1 MSKVLVTGGAGYIGA
16 HVAAELLKSGY
27 GIRIYDDF
35 SNGLHRR
42 VDGKFRDIVDG
53 DMLDR
58 VKLLAAL
65 DGIDAVIHLAAKKA
79 VEESVKDPLKYYEN
93 NVGGS
98 LNLLGAMAA
107 KGVKQLVYSSSAAV
121 YSPNDKEAVLEDDPT
136 APLSPYGASKLL
148 AEQLISS
155 VGSAEQISNIS
166 LRYFNV
172 VGSNI
177 AEFGDNSK
185 DNLVPKVFLALKNG
199 KRPQIYGSDYPTPDG
214 TCIRDYIHVCDLADA
229 HVLGLERLVALQANP
244 QASVQPLIYNLGNG
258 TGYSVQQVIE
268 TAKAVTGCGLL
279 AHVAPR
285 RDGDPAVL
293 VASAEHA
300 FTDLGWKPRY
310 PDLTVIIE
318 HAWRW
323 HRLRH
328 LGHSPSAAA

>member
-27 GIRIYDDF
+27 SIRIYDDF

-58 VKLLAAL
+58 AKLLAAL
-65 DGIDAVIHLAAKKA
+65 DGIDAVIHLAAKKS

-93 NVGGS
+93 NVGGT

-121 YSPNDKEAVLEDDPT
+121 YSPNDKEAVVEDDPT
-136 APLSPYGASKLL
+136 SPLSPYGASKLL

-214 TCIRDYIHVCDLADA
+214 TCIRDYIHVQDLALA
-229 HVLGLERLVALQANP
+229 HLAALKRVESGYISQ
-244 QASVQPLIYNLGNG
+244 VYNVGSG
-258 TGYSVQQVIE
+258 KGYSVKEMMDQISKSLGRDINPE
-268 TAKAVTGCGLL
+268 LSL
-279 AHVAPR
+279 ARA
-285 RDGDPAVL
+285 GDSPKL
-293 VASAEHA
+293 IASIDKIKEQ
-300 FTDLGWKPRY
+300 LGWSPKASLEEMI
-310 PDLTVIIE
+310 DS
-318 HAWRW
+318 AWQAEVART
-323 HRLRH
+323 
-328 LGHSPSAAA
+328 

>member
-27 GIRIYDDF
+27 SIRIYDDF
-35 SNGLHRR
+35 SSGLHRR
-42 VDGKFRDIVDG
+42 VDGKFRDIVEG

-58 VKLLAAL
+58 AKLLAAL
-65 DGIDAVIHLAAKKA
+65 DGIDAVIHLAAKKS

-107 KGVKQLVYSSSAAV
+107 KGVKNLVYSSSAAV

-185 DNLVPKVFLALKNG
+185 DNLVPKVFLALKNS
-199 KRPQIYGSDYPTPDG
+199 KRPQIYGTDYPTPDG
-214 TCIRDYIHVCDLADA
+214 TCIRDYIHVQDLALA
-229 HVLGLERLVALQANP
+229 HLAALKKVESGYISQ
-244 QASVQPLIYNLGNG
+244 VYNVGSG
-258 TGYSVQQVIE
+258 KGYSVKEMMDQIS
-268 TAKAVTGCGLL
+268 KSIG
-279 AHVAPR
+279 
-285 RDGDPAVL
+285 RDINPELSEARAGDSPKL
-293 VASAEHA
+293 IASIDNIREQ
-300 FTDLGWKPRY
+300 LGWSPKASLGEMI
-310 PDLTVIIE
+310 DS
-318 HAWRW
+318 AWQAEVART
-323 HRLRH
+323 
-328 LGHSPSAAA
+328 

>member
-16 HVAAELLKSGY
+16 HVAAELLRSGY
-27 GIRIYDDF
+27 SIRIYDDF

-58 VKLLAAL
+58 AKLLAAL

-148 AEQLISS
+148 SEQLISS

-214 TCIRDYIHVCDLADA
+214 TCIRDYIHVQDLALA
-229 HVLGLERLVALQANP
+229 HLAALKKVESEYISQ
-244 QASVQPLIYNLGNG
+244 VYNVGSG
-258 TGYSVQQVIE
+258 KGYSVKEMMDQIS
-268 TAKAVTGCGLL
+268 KSIG
-279 AHVAPR
+279 
-285 RDGDPAVL
+285 RDIKPELSPARAGDSPKL
-293 VASAEHA
+293 IASIDKIKEQ
-300 FTDLGWKPRY
+300 LGWSPKASLEEMI
-310 PDLTVIIE
+310 DS
-318 HAWRW
+318 AWQAEVART
-323 HRLRH
+323 
-328 LGHSPSAAA
+328 

>member
-27 GIRIYDDF
+27 SIRIYDDF

-93 NVGGS
+93 NVGGT

-148 AEQLISS
+148 SEQLISS

-214 TCIRDYIHVCDLADA
+214 TCIRDYIHVQDLALA
-229 HVLGLERLVALQANP
+229 HLAALKKVESGYISQ
-244 QASVQPLIYNLGNG
+244 VYNVGSG
-258 TGYSVQQVIE
+258 KGYSVKEMMDQIS
-268 TAKAVTGCGLL
+268 KSLG
-279 AHVAPR
+279 
-285 RDGDPAVL
+285 RDINPELSPARAGDSPKL
-293 VASAEHA
+293 IASIDKIKEQ
-300 FTDLGWKPRY
+300 LGWSPKASLEEMI
-310 PDLTVIIE
+310 DS
-318 HAWRW
+318 AWQAEVART
-323 HRLRH
+323 
-328 LGHSPSAAA
+328 

>member
-27 GIRIYDDF
+27 SIRIYDDF

-199 KRPQIYGSDYPTPDG
+199 RRPQIYGSDYPTPDG
-214 TCIRDYIHVCDLADA
+214 TCIRDYIHVQDLALA
-229 HVLGLERLVALQANP
+229 HLAALKKVESGYISQ
-244 QASVQPLIYNLGNG
+244 VYNVGSG
-258 TGYSVQQVIE
+258 KGYSVKEMMDQIS
-268 TAKAVTGCGLL
+268 KSLG
-279 AHVAPR
+279 
-285 RDGDPAVL
+285 RDINPEVSQARAGDSPKL
-293 VASAEHA
+293 IASIDKIKEQ
-300 FTDLGWKPRY
+300 LGWSPKASLEEMI
-310 PDLTVIIE
+310 DS
-318 HAWRW
+318 AWQAEVGRT
-323 HRLRH
+323 
-328 LGHSPSAAA
+328 

>member
-27 GIRIYDDF
+27 SIRIYDDF

-93 NVGGS
+93 NVGGT

-121 YSPNDKEAVLEDDPT
+121 YSPNDKEAVVEDDPT

-148 AEQLISS
+148 SEQLISS

-214 TCIRDYIHVCDLADA
+214 TCIRDYIHVQDLALA
-229 HVLGLERLVALQANP
+229 HLAALKKVESGYISQ
-244 QASVQPLIYNLGNG
+244 VYNVGSG
-258 TGYSVQQVIE
+258 KGYSVKEMMDQIS
-268 TAKAVTGCGLL
+268 KSIG
-279 AHVAPR
+279 
-285 RDGDPAVL
+285 RDINPELSPARAGDSPKL
-293 VASAEHA
+293 IASIDKIKEQ
-300 FTDLGWKPRY
+300 LGWSPKASLKEMI
-310 PDLTVIIE
+310 DS
-318 HAWRW
+318 AWQAEVAR
-323 HRLRH
+323 
-328 LGHSPSAAA
+328 A

>member
-27 GIRIYDDF
+27 SIRIYDDF

-185 DNLVPKVFLALKNG
+185 DNLVPKVFLALKNS

-214 TCIRDYIHVCDLADA
+214 TCIRDYIHVQDLALA
-229 HVLGLERLVALQANP
+229 HLAALKKVESGYISQ
-244 QASVQPLIYNLGNG
+244 VYNVGSG
-258 TGYSVQQVIE
+258 KGYSVKEMMDQIS
-268 TAKAVTGCGLL
+268 KSIG
-279 AHVAPR
+279 
-285 RDGDPAVL
+285 RDINPELSQARAGDSPKL
-293 VASAEHA
+293 IASIDKIKEQ
-300 FTDLGWKPRY
+300 LGWSPKASLEEMI
-310 PDLTVIIE
+310 DS
-318 HAWRW
+318 AWQAEVART
-323 HRLRH
+323 
-328 LGHSPSAAA
+328 

>member
-27 GIRIYDDF
+27 SIRIYDDF

-93 NVGGS
+93 NVGGT

-148 AEQLISS
+148 SEQLISS

-172 VGSNI
+172 IGSNI

-214 TCIRDYIHVCDLADA
+214 TCIRDYLHVQDLALA
-229 HVLGLERLVALQANP
+229 HLAALKKAESGYISQ
-244 QASVQPLIYNLGNG
+244 VYNVGSG
-258 TGYSVQQVIE
+258 KGYSVKEMMDQIS
-268 TAKAVTGCGLL
+268 KSLG
-279 AHVAPR
+279 
-285 RDGDPAVL
+285 RDINPEVSQARAGDSPKL
-293 VASAEHA
+293 IASIDKIKEQ
-300 FTDLGWKPRY
+300 LGWSPKASLEEMI
-310 PDLTVIIE
+310 DS
-318 HAWRW
+318 AWQAEVAR
-323 HRLRH
+323 
-328 LGHSPSAAA
+328 A

>member
-27 GIRIYDDF
+27 SIRIYDDF

-65 DGIDAVIHLAAKKA
+65 DGIDAVIHLAAKKS

-93 NVGGS
+93 NVGGT

-199 KRPQIYGSDYPTPDG
+199 KRPQVYGSDYPTPDG
-214 TCIRDYIHVCDLADA
+214 TCIRDYIHVQDLALA
-229 HVLGLERLVALQANP
+229 HLAALKKVESGYISQ
-244 QASVQPLIYNLGNG
+244 VYNVGSG
-258 TGYSVQQVIE
+258 KGYSVKEMMDQIS
-268 TAKAVTGCGLL
+268 KSLG
-279 AHVAPR
+279 
-285 RDGDPAVL
+285 RDINPEVSQARAGDSPKL
-293 VASAEHA
+293 IASIDKIKEQ
-300 FTDLGWKPRY
+300 LGWSPKASLEEMI
-310 PDLTVIIE
+310 DS
-318 HAWRW
+318 AWQAEVAR
-323 HRLRH
+323 
-328 LGHSPSAAA
+328 A

>member
-27 GIRIYDDF
+27 SIRIYDDF

-42 VDGKFRDIVDG
+42 VDGKFRDIVEG

-65 DGIDAVIHLAAKKA
+65 DGIDAVIHLAAKKS

-93 NVGGS
+93 NVGGT

-121 YSPNDKEAVLEDDPT
+121 YSPNDKEAVVEDDPT
-136 APLSPYGASKLL
+136 SPLSPYGASKLL
-148 AEQLISS
+148 SEQLISS

-214 TCIRDYIHVCDLADA
+214 TCIRDYIHVQDLALA
-229 HVLGLERLVALQANP
+229 HLAALKKVESGYVSQ
-244 QASVQPLIYNLGNG
+244 VYNVGSG
-258 TGYSVQQVIE
+258 KGYSVKEMMDQISKSIGRDINPE
-268 TAKAVTGCGLL
+268 LSPARAGDSPKLIASIAKIK
-279 AHVAPR
+279 
-285 RDGDPAVL
+285 
-293 VASAEHA
+293 EQ
-300 FTDLGWKPRY
+300 LGWSPKASLEEMI
-310 PDLTVIIE
+310 DS
-318 HAWRW
+318 AWQAEVART
-323 HRLRH
+323 
-328 LGHSPSAAA
+328 